1 MGPDMSSRGEKLF
14 RAWQDSEIPFEEGT
28 GRGRFL
34 EAFGAKRAR
43 PRRRVSLVLAAAAAL
58 AVGGACAGALVWWRT
73 PPTLSFTTGEGGAT
87 GEGRTGEW
95 LATGSANE
103 LPLDFSEGTHVVLA
117 ADSRGRVE
125 EVGRAGAVVVVE
137 RGEVRAH
144 VVHRANTSWRFR
156 AGPFDVQVT
165 GTTLAVEW
173 DPQRER
179 FTVKVDEGAVL
190 VRGPS
195 VGGSVVRAHEQCVV
209 DVPTRSMRL
218 MSSDDGAGAVP
229 PIATAAPAA
238 TVAQADASG
247 EISAPAPSPTAPPS
261 INPVRPAAIGWST
274 LERRGEY
281 EAAYDAARDAG
292 FASVLRASSAD
303 DLLRLA
309 QLSQL
314 SRHSDSA
321 REAWLACRQR
331 FPGTVQADVAAY
343 ELGRASAPAEA
354 VRWFD
359 TCLREQP
366 AGPLA
371 REASGRLIEAATGA
385 GNSATAREAA
395 TRYLA
400 RYPSGPHAALARRIL
415 SRDP

>member
-1 MGPDMSSRGEKLF
+1 MSSGRGDKLF

-34 EAFGAKRAR
+34 EALGAGRAR
-43 PRRRVSLVLAAAAAL
+43 PRRRVSLVLAAAATL
-58 AVGGACAGALVWWRT
+58 AVGGAGAGALVWWTT
-73 PPTLSFTTGEGGAT
+73 PPTLSFTTGEGGAA

-103 LPLDFSEGTHVVLA
+103 LPLDFSEGTHVVLE

-195 VGGSVVRAHEQCVV
+195 VGGSVVRAHEQCVI

-218 MSSDDGAGAVP
+218 TSTDDGAAAVP
-229 PIATAAPAA
+229 VAPIATAAPAA
-238 TVAQADASG
+238 TGAPAEASP
-247 EISAPAPSPTAPPS
+247 EIATPAPSPAGPPS
-261 INPVRPAAIGWST
+261 FNPVRPAATGWSS

-281 EAAYDAARDAG
+281 EAAYDAAHDAG
-292 FASVLRASSAD
+292 FAAVLRASSAD

-314 SRHSDSA
+314 SHHGDSA
-321 REAWLACRQR
+321 REAWLTCRQR
-331 FPGTVQADVAAY
+331 FPGTVQAALAAY

-359 TCLREQP
+359 AYIREQP
-366 AGPLA
+366 AGPLV

-385 GNSATAREAA
+385 GDSATARDAA

>member
-1 MGPDMSSRGEKLF
+1 MGQDMSSGRGEKLF

-34 EAFGAKRAR
+34 EAFGAGRAR
-43 PRRRVSLVLAAAAAL
+43 PRRRVSLVLAVAAAL
-58 AVGGACAGALVWWRT
+58 AVGGACAGAFFWWNT
-73 PPTLSFTTGEGGAT
+73 PPTLSFTTGEAGAV

-103 LPLDFSEGTHVVLA
+103 LPLDFSEGTHVVLG

-173 DPQRER
+173 DPERER

-209 DVPTRSMRL
+209 DVATRSMRL
-218 MSSDDGAGAVP
+218 TSTDDGAGAASV
-229 PIATAAPAA
+229 APAA
-238 TVAQADASG
+238 TVAGAEAS
-247 EISAPAPSPTAPPS
+247 ALAPSPIAAPTS
-261 INPVRPAAIGWST
+261 FNAVRPAAVTSWST
-274 LERRGEY
+274 FERRGEY
-281 EAAYDAARDAG
+281 EAAYDAAHDAG
-292 FASVLRASSAD
+292 FASVLHASSAD

-314 SRHSDSA
+314 SRHGDSA
-321 REAWLACRQR
+321 REAWLTCRQR
-331 FPGTVQADVAAY
+331 FPGTVQAGVAAY

-354 VRWFD
+354 ARWFD
-359 TCLREQP
+359 TYIREQP
-366 AGPLA
+366 AGPLV

-385 GNSATAREAA
+385 GDSATAREAA